1 MIVTPDKIQCGD
13 VVKVEGDTGI
23 VKAVDG
29 PDNAGAYD
37 LYITNGVSDLHKVV
51 TDFVAILPQ

>member
-13 VVKVEGDTGI
+13 VVNVEGATGI